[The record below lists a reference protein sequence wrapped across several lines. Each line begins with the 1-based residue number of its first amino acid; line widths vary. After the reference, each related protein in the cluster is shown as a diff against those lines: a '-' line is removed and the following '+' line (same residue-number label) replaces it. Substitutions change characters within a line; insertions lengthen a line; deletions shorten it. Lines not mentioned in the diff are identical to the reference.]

1 MTGRPPRPLSPQGP
15 PLPTPRVS
23 EQWWRDACFVHW
35 RTDPALVAP
44 LLPRGVRPDL
54 FDGHAWVGL
63 VPFRMDGAGL
73 PGRGGVPW
81 LGSFLELNVRT
92 YSVDDQGR
100 RGVVFRTLEAER
112 AAVVLGARALL
123 DVPYRWARM
132 RFAREQDPD
141 GRTVLDYRSR
151 RRGPSRRGRPA
162 SRLRVAVGERIDRPG
177 PLEVFLT
184 ARFGLH
190 TPWWGRP
197 LWVPNTHGP
206 WPLHRGELLELEDSL
221 VRDSG
226 FGRLAARLPDS
237 VLCSPGV
244 RTGFGLPLGLGDPR

>member
-1 MTGRPPRPLSPQGP
+1 MRPDPPRPLNAQGP

-23 EQWWRDACFVHW
+23 AQWWRDACFVHW
-35 RTDPALVAP
+35 RADPGLVAP

-54 FDGHAWVGL
+54 HEGHAWVGL

-73 PGRGGVPW
+73 GPAARIPW

-92 YSVDDQGR
+92 YSVDERGR
-100 RGVVFRTLEAER
+100 RGVVFLTLEAER
-112 AAVVLGARALL
+112 AAVVVAARTLL
-123 DVPYRWARM
+123 NVPYRWARI
-132 RFAREQDPD
+132 RFARERDAAGGD
-141 GRTVLDYRSR
+141 VLEYRSR
-151 RRGPSRRGRPA
+151 RRALRPEA
-162 SRLRVAVGERIDRPG
+162 RATSRLRVAVGEPVEEPG
-177 PLEVFLT
+177 PRELFLT

-206 WPLHRGELLELEDSL
+206 WPLHRGELLGLEDSL
-221 VRDSG
+221 VRAAGLGD
-226 FGRLAARLPDS
+226 LAERPPDS

-244 RTGFGLPLGLGDPR
+244 RTRFGLPLGLADPR